1 VTKKVKGLKGKR
13 YKEWWRSLGLFSFEK
28 AEKVTS
34 LQSTTS
40 SRRAVEGEMQVT
52 SWSLSH

>member
-1 VTKKVKGLKGKR
+1 VKGLKGKR